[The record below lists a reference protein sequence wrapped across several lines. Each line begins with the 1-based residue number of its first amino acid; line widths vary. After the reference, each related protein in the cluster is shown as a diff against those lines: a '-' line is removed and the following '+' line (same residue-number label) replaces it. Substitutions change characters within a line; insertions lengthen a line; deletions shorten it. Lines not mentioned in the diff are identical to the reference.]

1 MGIHIPLRTI
11 CSGGMNMWWASLSQ
25 RTSWEG
31 RAQRGHNLCS
41 CIYLDWQAESTNPMP
56 HSLIHSS
63 DLFIHLQIH
72 ILIFPTCF
80 THDIFAHLW
89 THINTRVYTS
99 NIPVRPIQALK
110 AQWLSHRVWGDCCGG
125 HRKPALPFQV
135 FAGIFLSTLSHPSKV
150 GTVSISIPQ
159 PRELMLRE
167 AE

>member
-110 AQWLSHRVWGDCCGG
+110 AQWLGQPESYTHHVHSSEVGVPKGPGRKKDILRSQGIGNLVLGG
-125 HRKPALPFQV
+125 LSLPQGLHSR
-135 FAGIFLSTLSHPSKV
+135 A
-150 GTVSISIPQ
+150 
-159 PRELMLRE
+159 
-167 AE
+167 